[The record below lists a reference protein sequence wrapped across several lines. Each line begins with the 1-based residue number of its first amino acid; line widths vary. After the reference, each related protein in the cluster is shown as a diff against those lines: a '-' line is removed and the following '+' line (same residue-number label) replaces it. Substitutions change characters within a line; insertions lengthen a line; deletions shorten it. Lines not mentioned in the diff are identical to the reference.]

1 MDFELTAEQESLKG
15 AVREL
20 FRRSYDFDR
29 VKRSLESERGWRSDV
44 WEALRDTGV
53 LGLAIAE
60 EYDGAGA
67 GPVEV
72 AVVMGEIGRVHSP
85 EPVLAAAFVPADV
98 ISRAGDERQRMTYL
112 GAIAAGESLG
122 AFAHEESQD
131 RWPHREVA
139 ATARPSGDGY
149 VVSGTK
155 TLVRHGDCADF
166 VIVSARVDGE
176 LGLFVVQGGAEGVT
190 REPYRSHDGR
200 RGAHVTLVEAI
211 AERLEAGDVADT
223 LRHAEVLEQ
232 VSLCA
237 EAVGAMDEALRI
249 TIEYLTTRR
258 QFGVPLSSFQA
269 LKHRVADLFVLVELA
284 RSLTSYAVSVLE
296 DGAADLNVASRAKLQ
311 VCRAARTVGH
321 EVIHLHGG
329 IGVTDEHPI
338 GHYAS
343 RLLAIEQ
350 TLGGAAEHL
359 GALAAVVHQHD
370 AITVG

>member
-1 MDFELTAEQESLKG
+1 MDFELTAEQEALKG

-20 FRRSYDFDR
+20 FRRSYDFDG
-29 VKRSLESERGWRSDV
+29 VKRALDGEQGWRTDV

-53 LGLAIAE
+53 LGLTVAE
-60 EYDGAGA
+60 EHDGAGA

-85 EPVLAAAFVPADV
+85 EPVLSAAFVPAEL
-98 ISRAGDERQRMTYL
+98 IARAGDEWQRRTYL
-112 GAIAAGESLG
+112 AAIAAGESLG
-122 AFAHEESQD
+122 AFAHEERQD

-139 ATARPSGDGY
+139 ATARPSADGH

-155 TLVRHGDCADF
+155 TLVRHGGGADF
-166 VIVSARVDGE
+166 LVVSARLDGE
-176 LGLFVVQGGAEGVT
+176 VALFLVRGDAEGLR

-200 RGAHVTLVEAI
+200 RGAHVTLVEAR
-211 AERLEAGDVADT
+211 AERLGGGDVADA

-232 VSLCA
+232 VALCA

-249 TIEYLTTRR
+249 TKEYLTTRR

-269 LKHRVADLFVLVELA
+269 LKHRLADLFVLVELA
-284 RSLTSYAVSVLE
+284 RSLTLYAVSVLE
-296 DGAADLNVASRAKLQ
+296 DGTADPAVASRAKLQ
-311 VCRAARTVGH
+311 VCRAARTLGH

-359 GALAAVVHQHD
+359 SALAAMVHRHD